1 MLIIKLKMITL
12 MITVATMLKVS
23 KMPII
28 FWQEQG
34 DDDDE
39 VEVWGAT
46 ADSGSNGFIRGGGE
60 ATEGNSWWTHGS
72 EEVATVHKSTNTEI
86 HFYKIHKSTGAPNK
100 VWPIQSASSAQKQTM
115 DTRDTKSVRSWQG
128 CKLFRLY
135 SMSEDSQS
143 QTRCKKVKWG

>member
-34 DDDDE
+34 DDDE

-72 EEVATVHKSTNTEI
+72 EQVATVHKSTNTEI
-86 HFYKIHKSTGAPNK
+86 HFYKIHKSTGAPK
-100 VWPIQSASSAQKQTM
+100 QSLAN
-115 DTRDTKSVRSWQG
+115 TK
-128 CKLFRLY
+128 CKF
-135 SMSEDSQS
+135 
-143 QTRCKKVKWG
+143 CKKANDGHERQKKPEELTGAQAL